1 MTMTQPVPQAA
12 AGFVLSNDAVAN
24 GDPLPWMRVRLHPQ
38 GEVNLEQ
45 FGGLRTAL
53 VFLGTAADPRVK
65 ALLTQL
71 AAGFDA
77 LRRGTRA
84 NDFAIVPVFAD
95 TGSLDDPSVK
105 LWLERTPV
113 ILDPTLA
120 LHRAFGILKG
130 NTIRVTGFVTDPQL
144 IVRDVIDFTAPDA
157 FAASVIGAVR
167 AQQESNDPA
176 HAPVL
181 LIPDVLSPA
190 ECAGLIA
197 YYDTSTPEGSGYMLK
212 DADGKY
218 RLVDDPNRKV
228 RRDVVLEGATPLFD
242 SVMERLRRRVF
253 LQLRRYYMFETV
265 ALERILLARYA
276 AADGGH
282 FRKHRDF
289 ADMGSHREFG
299 LTLNLNDDF
308 AGGHLAFPEFPGE
321 RHKPAAGTALIYS
334 GAITHQVEPVTAGNR
349 YCLLSF
355 MMGGPGMAQVDRYKQ
370 AHGESIAANPV
381 TGGLR
386 EAFGPR

>member
-1 MTMTQPVPQAA
+1 MPQPQQSLPPS
-12 AGFVLSNDAVAN
+12 GFVLNNAGVAI
-24 GDPLPWMRVRLHPQ
+24 GDPIPWVRIRLHPQ

-65 ALLTQL
+65 AALAQL
-71 AAGFDA
+71 IVSFDA
-77 LRRGTRA
+77 LRRDRRA
-84 NDFAIVPVFAD
+84 NDFAVVPVFAD
-95 TGSLDDPSVK
+95 PASVDDPTVK
-105 LWLERTPV
+105 SWLDRAPV
-113 ILDPTLA
+113 ILDTNLA
-120 LHRAFGILKG
+120 LHRAFGLANG
-130 NTIRVTGFVTDPQL
+130 NTVRIAAFITDSQL
-144 IVRDVIDFTAPDA
+144 IVRQVVEFTTPDG
-157 FAASVIGAVR
+157 FASSAVGAVR
-167 AQQESNDPA
+167 SQLESNEPG

-181 LIPDVLSPA
+181 LIPGVLSPA

-197 YYDTSTPEGSGYMLK
+197 YYDSSTPEGSGYMLK

-228 RRDVVLEGATPLFD
+228 RRDVVLEASTPLFD

-253 LQLRRYYMFETV
+253 MQLRRYFMFETV

-276 AADGGH
+276 ADEGGH
-282 FRKHRDF
+282 FRKHRDY
-289 ADMGSHREFG
+289 ADIGSHREFG

-321 RHKPAAGTALIYS
+321 RYKPSAGTALIYS

-355 MMGGPGMAQVDRYKQ
+355 MMGGVGMVQVDRYKQ
-370 AHGESIAANPV
+370 THGEAIAANPMP
-381 TGGLR
+381 GGLP
-386 EAFGPR
+386 EAFGQR

>member
-1 MTMTQPVPQAA
+1 MPIGV
-12 AGFVLSNDAVAN
+12 
-24 GDPLPWMRVRLHPQ
+24 GDPLPWMRIRLHPQ

-53 VFLGTAADPRVK
+53 LFLGTAADPRVQ
-65 ALLTQL
+65 AVMTRLT
-71 AAGFDA
+71 AGFDDM
-77 LRRGTRA
+77 RRQSRA
-84 NDFAIVPVFAD
+84 NDFAVVPVFAD
-95 TGSLDDPSVK
+95 GNSIEHPAVK
-105 LWLERTPV
+105 AWLERAPL
-113 ILDPTLA
+113 ILDTTLA
-120 LHRAFGILKG
+120 LHRAFGVVNG
-130 NTIRVTGFVTDPQL
+130 NTVRMAGFVTDPQL
-144 IVRDVIDFTAPDA
+144 IVRQVIEFTTPDA
-157 FAASVIGAVR
+157 LAASAFATLRGLAD
-167 AQQESNDPA
+167 SNEPG

-181 LIPDVLSPA
+181 LIPGVLTPE

-197 YYDTSTPEGSGYMLK
+197 HYEASTPEGSGYMLK

-228 RRDVVLEGATPLFD
+228 RRDVVLEANTPLFD

-253 LQLRRYYMFETV
+253 LQIRRYYMFETM

-276 AADGGH
+276 AEEGGH

-289 ADMGSHREFG
+289 ADIGSHREFG

-308 AGGHLAFPEFPGE
+308 GGGHLAFPEFPGE

-334 GAITHQVEPVTAGNR
+334 GAITHQVEPVTAGRR

-370 AHGESIAANPV
+370 THGETIAANPV